1 MEISL
6 TAFVR
11 SFQPRDVLRYLNCAL
26 SLHLHGVTDIE
37 TSAQAAGALGP
48 LAGKFAQTLFALGII
63 SAGLLAFPTLTC
75 SAAYALAETFDWNH
89 GLNQRF
95 AVARPFYFVIILSTL
110 IGIILDFADV
120 NPVKALFWAALF
132 NGLLA
137 PFLLVGILMIA
148 GDRMIMNDHG
158 SSRLCRSVVGL
169 TASLMVGAAIG
180 LFVF

>member
-37 TSAQAAGALGP
+37 TSAQAAGASVRWLENSPKHSSPSG
-48 LAGKFAQTLFALGII
+48 L

-95 AVARPFYFVIILSTL
+95 AVARRFYFVIILSTL

-120 NPVKALFWAALF
+120 SPVKALFW
-132 NGLLA
+132 GRRRSM
-137 PFLLVGILMIA
+137 GC
-148 GDRMIMNDHG
+148 
-158 SSRLCRSVVGL
+158 SRH
-169 TASLMVGAAIG
+169 
-180 LFVF
+180 FFWWEF

>member
-1 MEISL
+1 MYFVIL
-6 TAFVR
+6 TA
-11 SFQPRDVLRYLNCAL
+11 
-26 SLHLHGVTDIE
+26 
-37 TSAQAAGALGP
+37 P
-48 LAGKFAQTLFALGII
+48 LAFIFTASPTSRPPRKLPARLVRWLENSPKHSSPSGL

-95 AVARPFYFVIILSTL
+95 AVARRFYFVIILSTL

-120 NPVKALFWAALF
+120 NPMKALFWAALF

-180 LFVF
+180 FVF